1 LRRRRISR
9 RAVIV
14 VGASVVLF
22 MAASTAQA
30 GWLFVLAAGVL
41 GLVGASLVTRQHL
54 GSATIERSVPRR
66 ARVGD
71 EVRVGLTVRTGD
83 RSLPLLRLEDRFDAF
98 EPTVVA
104 SNRLRKHEVAHL
116 ELVKSVHRR
125 GVFDTGDVLLRS
137 GAPFGFTTTSRSVE
151 VPSPFTVVP
160 YHVELRSFPIL
171 EPSSS
176 PSDVLH
182 ERARTGAGQ
191 EYLGVREYRPGD
203 PPRSVHWRSTA
214 RVGRLVVREF
224 EEEVQTRV
232 TLVVGGTDI
241 GEPPDSPFEKLVSA
255 AASIA
260 LYALVTG
267 HPVDIVRPGA
277 DGGIDQ
283 LADPDR
289 FAVLDSLAAATPR
302 DEPLSPLVERA
313 LGRVGRRGTVVLLTS
328 TLGAAMADLVD
339 AIRLVQSAGSRAIAV
354 VAQAGTWVEG
364 SGNGDSDALAEV
376 TGGRAAV
383 MTIARGQELN
393 ECLG

>member
-1 LRRRRISR
+1 
-9 RAVIV
+9 
-14 VGASVVLF
+14 

-41 GLVGASLVTRQHL
+41 GLLGASLVTRHHL
-54 GSATIERSVPRR
+54 GSATIDRSVPRR

-71 EVRVGLTVRTGD
+71 EVRVGLTVRGGE

-104 SNRLRKHEVAHL
+104 SNRLRKNEAAHL
-116 ELVKSVHRR
+116 ELVKRAHRR
-125 GVFDTGDVLLRS
+125 GVFETGEVLLRS
-137 GAPFGFTTTSRSVE
+137 GAPFGFTSTSRSVQ
-151 VPSPFTVVP
+151 VASPLTVVP
-160 YHVELRSFPIL
+160 HHVELRSFPIL

-232 TLVVGGTDI
+232 TLVLGGTDV
-241 GEPPDSPFEKLVSA
+241 GEPPDSPFEVLVSA

-267 HPVDIVRPGA
+267 HPVDVVRPSA

-289 FAVLDSLAAATPR
+289 YAVLDSLAAATPR
-302 DEPLSPLVERA
+302 DESLSPLVERA

-328 TLGAAMADLVD
+328 TLGAAMADLDD

-364 SGNGDSDALAEV
+364 SGNGDADALAEV

>member
-1 LRRRRISR
+1 VKRRRLTR
-9 RAVIV
+9 RAVIIA
-14 VGASVVLF
+14 GASVVLF

-41 GLVGASLVTRQHL
+41 GLVGASIITRQNL

-71 EVRVGLTVRTGD
+71 EVRVGLNVRSGD

-104 SNRLRKHEVAHL
+104 SNRLRKNETAHL
-116 ELVKSVHRR
+116 ELVKRAHRR
-125 GVFDTGDVLLRS
+125 GVFDAGTVTLRS
-137 GAPFGFTTTSRSVE
+137 GAPFGFTTTSRSLE
-151 VPSPFTVVP
+151 VASPIRVVP
-160 YHVELRSFPIL
+160 HHVELRSFPIL

-232 TLVVGGTDI
+232 TLVLGGTDV
-241 GEPPDSPFEKLVSA
+241 GEPPDSPFEVLVSA

-277 DGGIDQ
+277 DGQIEQ

-289 FAVLDSLAAATPR
+289 FDVLDWLAAAQPR
-302 DEPLSPLVERA
+302 DEPLAPLVERA

-328 TLGAAMADLVD
+328 TLGAAMDDLD
-339 AIRLVQSAGSRAIAV
+339 NSIGLVQAAGSRAIAV
-354 VAQAGTWVEG
+354 VAQANTWTDET
-364 SGNGDSDALAEV
+364 SSSDADAIAEV
-376 TGGRAAV
+376 TGGRATV
-383 MTIARGQELN
+383 MTVARGQELN

>member
-1 LRRRRISR
+1 
-9 RAVIV
+9 
-14 VGASVVLF
+14 

-41 GLVGASLVTRQHL
+41 GLVGASLITRQNL
-54 GSATIERSVPRR
+54 DSATIVRSAPRR

-71 EVRVGLTVRTGD
+71 DVRVGITVHSGK

-104 SNRLRKHEVAHL
+104 SNRLRKYESSEL
-116 ELVKSVHRR
+116 ELVKHAHRR
-125 GVFDTGDVLLRS
+125 GVFESGTVMLRS
-137 GAPFGFTTTSRSVE
+137 GSPFGFTTTSRTIDVQ
-151 VPSPFTVVP
+151 SPVTVVP
-160 YHVELRSFPIL
+160 HHVELRSFPIL

-214 RVGRLVVREF
+214 RAGRLVVREY

-232 TLVVGGTDI
+232 TLVVGGADV
-241 GEPPDSPFEKLVSA
+241 GEPPDSPFEMLVSA

-267 HPVDIVRPGA
+267 HPVDMVRHDDNGE
-277 DGGIDQ
+277 IEQ

-289 FAVLDSLAAATPR
+289 FAVLDWLAAATPR
-302 DEPLSPLVERA
+302 DEPLGPLVERA
-313 LGRVGRRGTVVLLTS
+313 LGRVGRRGTIVLLTS
-328 TLGAAMADLVD
+328 TVGAAMAGLDD
-339 AIRLVQSAGSRAIAV
+339 SIRLVQTAGSRAIAV
-354 VAQAGTWVEG
+354 VAQAGTWL
-364 SGNGDSDALAEV
+364 DDKQTTDADALGRI
-376 TGGRAAV
+376 TGGRAVV
-383 MTIARGQELN
+383 MPMSRRQELT